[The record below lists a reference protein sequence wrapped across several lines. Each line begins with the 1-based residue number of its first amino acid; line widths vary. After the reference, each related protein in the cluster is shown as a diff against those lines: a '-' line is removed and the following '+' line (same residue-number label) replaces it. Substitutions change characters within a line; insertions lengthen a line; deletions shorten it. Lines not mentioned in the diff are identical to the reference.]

1 MATPTYMMPAADG
14 SDVIAVQKNTSPSGG
29 SVNVVVRGY
38 SIDQGGY
45 IGGASSGLAVTNT
58 RVGEF
63 TGNH

>member
-1 MATPTYMMPAADG
+1 MATPTYMMPATDD
-14 SDVIAVQKNTSPSGG
+14 SDVLVVQKNNAPSGG
-29 SVNVVVRGY
+29 SQNVVVRGY

>member
-1 MATPTYMMPAADG
+1 MAANNVNFVAADG
-14 SDVIAVQKNTSPSGG
+14 SDVVALQKDNNPSGG
-29 SVNVVVRGY
+29 NQNVVVRGY

-58 RVGEF
+58 QVGEF